1 MGICGSTPAVKQ
13 AAKPA
18 PAQNGHVN
26 ANPQISV
33 PRQQE
38 TTPHVVTTEPQVV
51 QEAPATSQHVEA
63 DTVRVQQVFK
73 SKT

>member
-18 PAQNGHVN
+18 SAQNGH

-63 DTVRVQQVFK
+63 GTVRNQQVFK
-73 SKT
+73 SST

>member
-18 PAQNGHVN
+18 PTQNGHVN
-26 ANPQISV
+26 ANPQVSE
-33 PRQQE
+33 PRQPE
-38 TTPHVVTTEPQVV
+38 ITPHVFTTEPQVV

-63 DTVRVQQVFK
+63 VTVR
-73 SKT
+73 KTASLQI

>member
-18 PAQNGHVN
+18 PTQNGHVN

-33 PRQQE
+33 SRQQE

-51 QEAPATSQHVEA
+51 QEAPPTSQHVEP
-63 DTVRVQQVFK
+63 DTVSNQPVFK
-73 SKT
+73 SRM